1 MSDDKIS
8 EGMRDALTKSLERV
22 KELRGRLASQERRIS
37 RLEGHRGGSQPAWDD
52 TVARADAVIGAVA
65 LIEIARANDHVPEL
79 QPSGRDEAA
88 LARTGLSH
96 DDLVRL
102 SNASTNSRMGA
113 VNLIQGHLGEQIAL
127 DLINSGKVPIP
138 EGRVA
143 RLASSPNQ
151 AAYDIDLVDP
161 HGSQPTLH
169 AQVKIADSAGAVR
182 EHFARYPSVNVV
194 YANTDAAQQMAH
206 EPGVT
211 VIGPGEHFPTTNGH
225 VVVDMGISQADVR
238 SEAFALLHNTGH
250 ETMFHKAL
258 EDIPIISLVLI
269 AGRAAG
275 SYLKTD
281 TSEGEIMRT
290 AGRRV
295 RDVLIASGLSQ
306 ATTAATA
313 EPVTGSL
320 AAMSYLV
327 LGNAIRQARGD
338 LDRAADRF
346 VSIKG
351 SLSQISG
358 MTA

>member
-8 EGMRDALTKSLERV
+8 EGMRDALTKSLERA

-37 RLEGHRGGSQPAWDD
+37 ELEGRRGGSQPAWDE
-52 TVARADAVIGAVA
+52 TVARADAVIAAVA
-65 LIEIARANDHVPEL
+65 SIEIARANDHTPGF
-79 QPSGRDEAA
+79 QPSAHDEAA

-102 SNASTNSRMGA
+102 SNASTNSQMGA

-138 EGRVA
+138 EGRLA

-151 AAYDIDLVDP
+151 AGYDLDLVDP
-161 HGSQPTLH
+161 HGNQATLH
-169 AQVKIADSAGAVR
+169 AQVKIADSAGAIR
-182 EHFARYPSVNVV
+182 EHFARYPNVNVV

-206 EPGVT
+206 EHGVT
-211 VIGPGEHFPTTNGH
+211 VIAPGAHFPTTSGH
-225 VVVDMGISQADVR
+225 VVVDMGISHADVR
-238 SEAFALLHNTGH
+238 SESFGLLHNTGH

-281 TSEGEIMRT
+281 TGEGEIMRT

-306 ATTAATA
+306 AATVATA
-313 EPVTGSL
+313 EPVTGTL
-320 AAMSYLV
+320 AATGYLF
-327 LGNAIRQARGD
+327 LAPAIRQARGD

-346 VSIKG
+346 VAING
-351 SLSQISG
+351 SLSQISS

>member
-1 MSDDKIS
+1 MSDDEIS

-37 RLEGHRGGSQPAWDD
+37 RLEGDRGGAQPAWDD

-65 LIEIARANDHVPEL
+65 LIEIARANDQMPAF
-79 QPSGRDEAA
+79 QPSGLDEAA

-161 HGSQPTLH
+161 HGNQPTLH
-169 AQVKIADSAGAVR
+169 AQVKIADSAGAIR

-206 EPGVT
+206 EHGVT
-211 VIGPGEHFPTTNGH
+211 VIAPGEHFPTTNGH

>member
-1 MSDDKIS
+1 
-8 EGMRDALTKSLERV
+8 LERA

-37 RLEGHRGGSQPAWDD
+37 ELEGRRGGSQPAWDE
-52 TVARADAVIGAVA
+52 TVARADAVIAAVA
-65 LIEIARANDHVPEL
+65 SIEIARANDHTPGF
-79 QPSGRDEAA
+79 QPSGHEETA

-102 SNASTNSRMGA
+102 SNASTNSQMGA

-138 EGRVA
+138 EGRLA

-151 AAYDIDLVDP
+151 AGYDLDLVDP
-161 HGSQPTLH
+161 HGNQATLH
-169 AQVKIADSAGAVR
+169 AQVKIADSAGAIR
-182 EHFARYPSVNVV
+182 EHFARYPNVNVV

-206 EPGVT
+206 EHGVT
-211 VIGPGEHFPTTNGH
+211 VIAPGAHFPTTSGH
-225 VVVDMGISQADVR
+225 VVVDMGISHADVR
-238 SEAFALLHNTGH
+238 SESFGLLHNTGH
-250 ETMFHKAL
+250 ETLFHKAL
-258 EDIPIISLVLI
+258 EDFPIISLVLI

-281 TSEGEIMRT
+281 TGEGEIMRT

-306 ATTAATA
+306 AGMAATG
-313 EPVTGSL
+313 EPVTGTL
-320 AAMSYLV
+320 AATGYLFLV
-327 LGNAIRQARGD
+327 PAIRQARGD

>member
-1 MSDDKIS
+1 MSNEEIS
-8 EGMRDALTKSLERV
+8 EGMREALTRSMERV
-22 KELRGRLASQERRIS
+22 KELQGRLASQESRIS
-37 RLEGHRGGSQPAWDD
+37 QLQGRRGGLKPAWDD
-52 TVARADAVIGAVA
+52 TLARADAVIAAVA
-65 LIEIARANDHVPEL
+65 SIEIASANDQAPGFR
-79 QPSGRDEAA
+79 PSGHDEAA
-88 LARTGLSH
+88 LARTGLSQ

-102 SNASTNSRMGA
+102 SGATTNSQMGA

-138 EGRVA
+138 DGRLA

-151 AAYDIDLVDP
+151 PGYDLDLVDP
-161 HGSQPTLH
+161 DGNQATLH
-169 AQVKIADSAGAVR
+169 AQVKIADSANAIR
-182 EHFARYPSVNVV
+182 EHFARYPGVNVV

-206 EPGVT
+206 DHGVT
-211 VIGPGEHFPTTNGH
+211 VIAPGAHFPQTSDH
-225 VVVDMGISQADVR
+225 VVVDMGISHADVR
-238 SEAFALLHNTGH
+238 SEAFGLLHNTGH

-258 EDIPIISLVLI
+258 EDIPIISLILI

-281 TSEGEIMRT
+281 IGEGEIMRT

-295 RDVLIASGLSQ
+295 RDILIASGLSQ
-306 ATTAATA
+306 ATTAVTA
-313 EPVTGSL
+313 EPATGSL
-320 AAMSYLV
+320 TAMGYLL

-346 VSIKG
+346 MAMKG
-351 SLSQISG
+351 TLSQISG